1 MLILIRGKVG
11 ERKKYCL
18 TLLHLCKLSFP
29 PIKTLFKTR
38 MHEYSVIG
46 CVRLGTGWLP
56 VVNVKC
62 TLYLSLKC
70 RNSARFLYSNT

>member
-1 MLILIRGKVG
+1 MLILFRGKVG

-46 CVRLGTGWLP
+46 CVRLGTGWLQ
-56 VVNVKC
+56 
-62 TLYLSLKC
+62 L
-70 RNSARFLYSNT
+70 